1 MKSGLD
7 RFKEL
12 MNQFQFQVS
21 TEYDSLAISD
31 KPSRRKLCRELNV
44 SWEELKQLALGHKP
58 TLQKQEDP
66 EPPQQ
71 TYQILVRQVDQYR
84 KQAEKAKDMG
94 QVIYDASVA
103 NIVSLKFKSVEIPK
117 HVHTAENLEFHLM
130 RSDAQV
136 GQVTDDA
143 WCQGLAKYNE
153 TLYEDRV
160 MRLLEKIVVFKKQDE
175 ASLGLNKLVIYH
187 LGDQV
192 EGEGI
197 FRGQAFAL
205 DLAGVDQLFKSV
217 EVEGKFLST
226 LAGVFEQVEVF
237 CVPGNHG
244 RPAGKGD
251 NHPKTNFDYI
261 FYHILAL
268 SLRDQSNIKF
278 YISNSPSLLVQNGR
292 FLFLL
297 NHGDAAKGWS
307 GIPFYGLDRMS
318 KRYDQLYGMV
328 IDYNLCGHHHTPCNL
343 ADKVIMNGCLPGG
356 SDLSVNRLAAA
367 SRPSQ
372 KCFYFHPEY
381 GINRESNLYLADPV
395 HLTADSN
402 GIFTSY
408 DTGVN
413 YGR

>member
-1 MKSGLD
+1 MKNGFD
-7 RFKEL
+7 RFKEI
-12 MNQFQFQVS
+12 VS
-21 TEYDSLAISD
+21 QSRTMSSVEYDKLDVID
-31 KPSRRKLCRELNV
+31 KPSRRHLCRELNM
-44 SWEELKQLALGHKP
+44 SWDSLRQLALRESP
-58 TLQKQEDP
+58 QP
-66 EPPQQ
+66 ETPQQ
-71 TYQILVRQVDQYR
+71 TYQIMVRQVDQYR
-84 KQAEKAKDMG
+84 RQAEKARDMG
-94 QVIYDASVA
+94 QVIYDACVS
-103 NIVSLKFKSVEIPK
+103 NILSLKFEPVKVPKSTK
-117 HVHTAENLEFHLM
+117 TSDNLEFHLL

-143 WCQGLAKYNE
+143 WCQGLAKYNAD
-153 TLYEDRV
+153 LYEERV
-160 MRLLEKIVVFKKQDE
+160 MELLKKIMLFKQQDE

-226 LAGVFEQVEVF
+226 LSGVFTEIEVF

-268 SLRDQSNIKF
+268 SLKDQPNIKF
-278 YISNSPSLLVQNGR
+278 YISNSPSLLVQNGK

-318 KRYDQLYGMV
+318 KRYDQLYGMI

-381 GINRESNLYLADPV
+381 GINRESNLYLADSV
-395 HLTADSN
+395 QLTADPS
-402 GIFTSY
+402 GVFTSY
-408 DTGVN
+408 STGVS